1 MVEKMAVTIPES
13 KLCIEPE
20 QKFTLTSFFKISLIF
35 ILLGTFSVVFLVRS
49 ILLISVENQEL
60 QAFLDKASMV
70 QVDFEQSLSMYTE
83 ETKSDLAL
91 IDALRPQGEV
101 DYIGF
106 ISKIENIGQMLDIAV
121 TLKTIDVKSVSSV
134 SGQNVDIT
142 GSNYIDYAVE
152 FYSNNNQL
160 LSFLYSIEALPYF
173 VRVQNVQ
180 YKNLEFA
187 KGEDTARPN
196 VSLTIRLY
204 VK

>member
-1 MVEKMAVTIPES
+1 MAVTIPES

>member
-1 MVEKMAVTIPES
+1 M
-13 KLCIEPE
+13 
-20 QKFTLTSFFKISLIF
+20 TSFFKISLIF